1 MLQRLCRCAD
11 FFAKNFFSWIF
22 WQGASNCSPGRR
34 GFLFAALSFQ
44 RITRIFTYLILKD
57 KLSVEIREIRGG
69 WPSPPNLPLL
79 RGGTWIAWQANC
91 APSWKG
97 GGRGGWRE
105 LGVSQSPPNLP
116 LLRGGTPMCSLLYTL
131 LRSEQS
137 CNYSTIIF
145 IKVNKNTIISLKMY
159 LFANMT
165 VFLLKNIL
173 FSQ

>member
-1 MLQRLCRCAD
+1 MQLMLPLV
-11 FFAKNFFSWIF
+11 FIF
-22 WQGASNCSPGRR
+22 IPV
-34 GFLFAALSFQ
+34 LSFSEY
-44 RITRIFTYLILKD
+44 FYLKRD
-57 KLSVEIREIRGG
+57 NSA
-69 WPSPPNLPLL
+69 S
-79 RGGTWIAWQANC
+79 NC

-105 LGVSQSPPNLP
+105 LWVRTRSVGFAIRRVELSDLQSEYFKELHCLSIINTYTQCGRIANPPERNEICP
-116 LLRGGTPMCSLLYTL
+116 
-131 LRSEQS
+131 SEKLCHS

>member
-1 MLQRLCRCAD
+1 MCRFFRKKFFQLD
-11 FFAKNFFSWIF
+11 FLTGGIKLFSWKE
-22 WQGASNCSPGRR
+22 RL
-34 GFLFAALSFQ
+34 LFAALSFL